1 MQFGNR
7 DNNERNNAMT
17 TDVRKNPHDARTIAA
32 KRVNAALDKFRM
44 VGNTVNWALS
54 QDEREIMAD
63 AIEQGAVELV
73 GKLRNVVSTDSKF
86 SF

>member
-1 MQFGNR
+1 MATN
-7 DNNERNNAMT
+7 
-17 TDVRKNPHDARTIAA
+17 VSKNPEDAKIAAA
-32 KRVNAALDKFRM
+32 KRVNATLDKFRM
-44 VGNTVNWALS
+44 IGNTVNWALS